1 MKYVLY
7 NKNLKNILNELGNEY
22 KNLLIDNAIKNS
34 SEIDPDN
41 IDISKLI
48 KKDIEIKDI
57 LRNTNKV
64 FRLHRMTN
72 ILIYISLIYI
82 MIGLILMLWVQA
94 KDRIMLNNTL
104 SIAYII
110 IIVGCIGAIFAL
122 TFREISRI
130 VISKNEYKKASPY
143 IILNKWKEIE
153 GCLSEYKYPIDKK
166 TSNMTALSML
176 KNEKKLSKEEF
187 DNLRKLL
194 ILRNKVVHDDISN
207 LNISTEETTEVLKEA
222 DKTLKKLYKI
232 QYTQN

>member
-1 MKYVLY
+1 MKYILY

-57 LRNTNKV
+57 LRKTNKV
-64 FRLHRMTN
+64 YRLHRMTN

-153 GCLSEYKYPIDKK
+153 
-166 TSNMTALSML
+166 
-176 KNEKKLSKEEF
+176 
-187 DNLRKLL
+187 
-194 ILRNKVVHDDISN
+194 
-207 LNISTEETTEVLKEA
+207 
-222 DKTLKKLYKI
+222 
-232 QYTQN
+232 